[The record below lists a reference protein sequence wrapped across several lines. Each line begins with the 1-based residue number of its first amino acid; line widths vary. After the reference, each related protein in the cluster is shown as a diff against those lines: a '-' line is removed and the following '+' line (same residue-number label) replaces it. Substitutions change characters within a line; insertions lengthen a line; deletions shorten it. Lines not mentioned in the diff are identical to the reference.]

1 MSQMDTSVLSKKE
14 SRHAL
19 KAGAHQATEQ
29 VGQQLR
35 ALRKARKLSIRALA
49 ERSGLSVNTLS
60 LIENGKTSPSVT
72 TLHQLAQTLNV
83 SITAFFENERHNKRV
98 VYQRAGERQQI
109 VFPQGHMEKLNN
121 GMPRLGSEPF
131 VTKLEPSASSGE
143 KPIIYAGRQFI
154 YCLEGHITYTVDGD
168 AYPLAPGDS
177 LIFDAYIPHGWRNTD
192 STSSRALL
200 VLCPVDA
207 SEEASERFVLPT
219 MQSTNPTL
227 GGER

>member
-1 MSQMDTSVLSKKE
+1 MSPTDTPVLCSENKNA

-19 KAGAHQATEQ
+19 RAGAHLVTEQ

-35 ALRKARKLSIRALA
+35 ALRKARKLSIRSLA
-49 ERSGLSVNTLS
+49 ERSGLSINTLS

-109 VFPQGHMEKLNN
+109 VFPQGQMEKLNN
-121 GMPRLGSEPF
+121 GLPRLGSEPF
-131 VTKLEPSASSGE
+131 VTKLEPNATSGE

-154 YCLEGHITYTVDGD
+154 YCLEGHITYTVNGD
-168 AYPLAPGDS
+168 VYPLAPGDS
-177 LIFDAYIPHGWRNTD
+177 LIFDAYVPHGWRNPD
-192 STSSRALL
+192 SANSRALL

-207 SEEASERFVLPT
+207 SEEANERVLMP
-219 MQSTNPTL
+219 
-227 GGER
+227 